1 MIWTQET
8 KSCACFANRLGGVS
22 VGAAEWPGQT
32 WLLCCLVPFST
43 LQLFSLFLFF
53 RVSVEMVRMDY
64 LHSQQQ
70 SLLHDLIT
78 THFKHLFF
86 FFLTLLNRKVGKYF
100 HLSLSVHS
108 TLQSNIV
115 EFMEIISLP
124 QQSTLLSHQGY
135 PMNVHKTTELYTEKC

>member
-1 MIWTQET
+1 
-8 KSCACFANRLGGVS
+8 
-22 VGAAEWPGQT
+22 
-32 WLLCCLVPFST
+32 
-43 LQLFSLFLFF
+43 
-53 RVSVEMVRMDY
+53 MVRVDY

-115 EFMEIISLP
+115 AFMEIISLP